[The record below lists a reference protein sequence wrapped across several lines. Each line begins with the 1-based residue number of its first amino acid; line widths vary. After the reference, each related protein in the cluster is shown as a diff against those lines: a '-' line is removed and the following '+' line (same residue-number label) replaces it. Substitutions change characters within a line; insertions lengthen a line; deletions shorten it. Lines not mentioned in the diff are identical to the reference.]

1 MSVVLLSGSDLES
14 DGGDVGSNAGGNVQV
29 QLLGPAVLVPSQ
41 AIGNVVARTN
51 DLLAGHREWLNSL
64 PQRGGEEKLQNKV
77 RDVPASKS
85 APWLPRL
92 RSKVGQKT
100 ASWIKE

>member
-1 MSVVLLSGSDLES
+1 MSVILLSGSDLERE
-14 DGGDVGSNAGGNVQV
+14 GEDVGSNSGGNVHV
-29 QLLGPAVLVPSQ
+29 QSLGPAVLVPSQ

-64 PQRGGEEKLQNKV
+64 PHRGGNEKLQNKI

-85 APWLPRL
+85 AP
-92 RSKVGQKT
+92 
-100 ASWIKE
+100 